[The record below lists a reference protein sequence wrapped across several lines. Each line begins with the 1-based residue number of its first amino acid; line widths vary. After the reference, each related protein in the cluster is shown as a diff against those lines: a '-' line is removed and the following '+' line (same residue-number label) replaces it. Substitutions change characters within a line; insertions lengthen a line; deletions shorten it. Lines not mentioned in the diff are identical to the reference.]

1 MDIDRFKHQH
11 VEILDGIAKLRSF
24 SHAGVKEHAHE
35 IAHAI
40 VALSTVVKLHL
51 AIEDRILYPALQSG
65 SNPQLSEMGKAYQEG
80 MKGIASGYIAFSRQW
95 SSAATIAAKA
105 EQFRSEANTV
115 LKTLFSRMQKENS
128 EFYPAIESMA

>member
-11 VEILDGIAKLRSF
+11 VEILDGIATLRKF

-35 IAHAI
+35 IAQAI

-51 AIEDRILYPALQSG
+51 AIEDRILYPALQNG
-65 SNPQLSEMGKAYQEG
+65 SNPQLSQMGKAYQDD

-95 SSAATIAAKA
+95 SSPSAIAAQA
-105 EQFRSEANTV
+105 EQFRTEANTV

-128 EFYPAIESMA
+128 EFYPAIESMS